1 VSNVYHQRE
10 TIKSQSAPG
19 ANSQLDQLR
28 SALVAKLKSS
38 TEAGLVE
45 EIPFIQTALKKL
57 DESSKNLSQTQAVA
71 GSQAQAAQARQV
83 INTVSGVISEKEAS
97 AIKSIRGVTSAFL
110 PAGKRFASM
119 EGREPSNASYMKA
132 NIKGL
137 FDLVA
142 TKNS

>member
-1 VSNVYHQRE
+1 MSNVYHQRE
-10 TIKSQSAPG
+10 TIKPQSAPG

-28 SALVAKLKSS
+28 SALVAKRDSS
-38 TEAGLVE
+38 VKAGHIEDIKV
-45 EIPFIQTALKKL
+45 IDKALAQL
-57 DESSKNLSQTQAVA
+57 DANSKNLSQTQAVA

-83 INTVSGVISEKEAS
+83 INPVSGVISEKEAL
-97 AIKSIRGVTSAFL
+97 AIKTIRGVSSAAM

-142 TKNS
+142 TKNA

>member
-1 VSNVYHQRE
+1 MSNVYHQRE
-10 TIKSQSAPG
+10 TIKPQSVAG
-19 ANSQLDQLR
+19 ANSQVDQLR
-28 SALVAKLKSS
+28 SALEAKLKSS
-38 TEAGLVE
+38 TEAGLVQD
-45 EIPFIQTALKKL
+45 IQVIKTALKKL

-71 GSQAQAAQARQV
+71 GSQAHAAQARQV
-83 INTVSGVISEKEAS
+83 INPVSGVISEKEAL
-97 AIKSIRGVTSAFL
+97 AIKTIRGVSSAAM

-142 TKNS
+142 TKNA

>member
-1 VSNVYHQRE
+1 VSNVYHQHE
-10 TIKSQSAPG
+10 TIKPQGAPG

-28 SALVAKLKSS
+28 SALVAKRDSS
-38 TEAGLVE
+38 VKAGHIEDITV
-45 EIPFIQTALKKL
+45 IDKALAQL
-57 DESSKNLSQTQAVA
+57 DANSKNLSQTQAVA
-71 GSQAQAAQARQV
+71 GSQAHAAQARQV
-83 INTVSGVISEKEAS
+83 IHPVSAVISEKEAL
-97 AIKSIRGVTSAFL
+97 AIKSIRAVSSAAL

-142 TKNS
+142 TKNA

>member
-28 SALVAKLKSS
+28 SALVAKRDSS
-38 TEAGLVE
+38 VKAGHIKDIKV
-45 EIPFIQTALKKL
+45 IDKALAQL
-57 DESSKNLSQTQAVA
+57 DANSKNLSQTQAVA
-71 GSQAQAAQARQV
+71 GSQAHAAQARQV
-83 INTVSGVISEKEAS
+83 INPVSGVISEKEAL
-97 AIKSIRGVTSAFL
+97 AIKSIRGVTSAAM

>member
-1 VSNVYHQRE
+1 MSNVYHQRE
-10 TIKSQSAPG
+10 TIKPQSGPG
-19 ANSQLDQLR
+19 ANNQLDQLR
-28 SALVAKLKSS
+28 SALVAKRDSS
-38 TEAGLVE
+38 VKAGHIE
-45 EIPFIQTALKKL
+45 DITAIDKALAQLDANTKL
-57 DESSKNLSQTQAVA
+57 QSQTQALA
-71 GSQAQAAQARQV
+71 GSQVHAAQARQV
-83 INTVSGVISEKEAS
+83 INPVSGVISEKEAL
-97 AIKSIRGVTSAFL
+97 AIKSIREVTSAAL